1 MSNDKTPEPADV
13 IQALCETHGL
23 GRAYQLFPDIVT
35 AAFARGRR
43 PIGSFPPGFSPL
55 TEPASRFSAEPESE
69 PESGE

>member
-1 MSNDKTPEPADV
+1 MSNDKMPEPADFV
-13 IQALCETHGL
+13 QALCEIHGL
-23 GRAYQLFPDIVT
+23 SRAYRLFPDIVT

-55 TEPASRFSAEPESE
+55 TEPVSRFVAE